1 MSCNELVDN
10 RISFKTDL
18 PSNMGDFWLGRGT
31 DRAKEYVRLFTR
43 LSTQN
48 NALTYLDYV
57 ENLISVTTAHINSLP
72 TKIKWKDF
80 ELTVRNFTP
89 DNFSTTSHNG
99 FPIESIIPLRKQ
111 DANREGVY
119 LLDPELMRIWQDPNG
134 QYWLWQIQKDP
145 ENIISPYPGDFNMS
159 QTIFMSKQPEYVIE
173 WGDVAP
179 SMILSKKG
187 YLLYGL
193 DFRVETGFI
202 IFTEP
207 LEELFDE
214 FIHIVSGYEKRKTLL
229 GFPFSIDP
237 ETPGVEHITKFLRY
251 NSSAK
256 NLERALSQVVGHT
269 SVPDIKVGIQK
280 LIPMGNIIIGVNGEL
295 ITTIQE
301 NQALSN
307 YANGEFPGKPITVI
321 TGDEE
326 GAIEF
331 ISTKSSIKLPSIF
344 GNIHLEDK
352 DYGCV
357 VEAGGFVAINVG
369 NVSDSIYLNTLRKEQ
384 EAIPRYAEN
393 GDPLP
398 TLSQYLIT
406 TYNED
411 VSTVGSEF
419 SANILRVYLELFGYK
434 VLLVLLAP
442 HLNSEQTQA
451 AIDFLQTHTP
461 VNAIILTD
469 TIWE

>member
-1 MSCNELVDN
+1 
-10 RISFKTDL
+10 
-18 PSNMGDFWLGRGT
+18 
-31 DRAKEYVRLFTR
+31 
-43 LSTQN
+43 
-48 NALTYLDYV
+48 
-57 ENLISVTTAHINSLP
+57 
-72 TKIKWKDF
+72 
-80 ELTVRNFTP
+80 
-89 DNFSTTSHNG
+89 
-99 FPIESIIPLRKQ
+99 
-111 DANREGVY
+111 
-119 LLDPELMRIWQDPNG
+119 
-134 QYWLWQIQKDP
+134 
-145 ENIISPYPGDFNMS
+145 
-159 QTIFMSKQPEYVIE
+159 
-173 WGDVAP
+173 
-179 SMILSKKG
+179 
-187 YLLYGL
+187 LLYGL

-214 FIHIVSGYEKRKTLL
+214 FVHIVSGYEKRKTLL

-256 NLERALSQVVGHT
+256 NLERALSQVVGYT

-307 YANGEFPGKPITVI
+307 YSDGEFPGKPITVI

-331 ISTKSSIKLPSIF
+331 IATQSSIKLPSLF
-344 GNIHLEDK
+344 GNIQLEDK
-352 DYGCV
+352 EYGCIID
-357 VEAGGFVAINVG
+357 ADGFVSINVG
-369 NVSDSIYLNTLRKEQ
+369 NTSDSIYLNTLRKEQ
-384 EAIPRYAEN
+384 EAIPRLDEN
-393 GDPLP
+393 EVLLP
-398 TLSQYLIT
+398 TFSEYLIDEYNAGVT
-406 TYNED
+406 TL
-411 VSTVGSEF
+411 GSEF
-419 SANILRVYLELFGYK
+419 LVNILRVYLEMFGYK

-442 HLNSEQTQA
+442 HLNSEQRQA